1 MKNNNNN
8 NDHSLFEE
16 VSDELNAEFGI
27 SFQET
32 EEREDI
38 GEKALIAGILTRD
51 GMAGKNI
58 IAFHAYMQNLPEDIS
73 KSASALME
81 EMRNGFPASK
91 KYFGE
96 IYENMKVV
104 LNPKTI
110 AENAATAFHKIKQ
123 SFGELYEYA
132 KTDMGKDLY
141 NKFSSFISAISE
153 NFSKFTAATKEK
165 MTPAYEN
172 ANKTFHAMYN
182 KVAEVT
188 KPTRDAIGESD
199 LYKKAKEIG
208 ANVAE
213 SAKEFGNKIYKPA
226 PTKKQSSEGQEL

>member
-1 MKNNNNN
+1 MKYNNNSDNN
-8 NDHSLFEE
+8 LFEDD
-16 VSDELNAEFGI
+16 SDLNAEYGMSLQDI
-27 SFQET
+27 ESM
-32 EEREDI
+32 EDM
-38 GEKALIAGILTRD
+38 GDKALIAGILSRD

-96 IYENMKVV
+96 IYENIKIV

-110 AENAATAFHKIKQ
+110 AENAATAFHKIKE

-132 KTDMGKDLY
+132 KNDMGKDLY
-141 NKFSSFISAISE
+141 NKFSSFINAISE

-165 MTPAYEN
+165 MTPAYEE
-172 ANKTFHAMYN
+172 ANKAFNAMYD
-182 KVAEVT
+182 KVAAMT
-188 KPTRDAIGESD
+188 KPTRDAIGESEV
-199 LYKKAKEIG
+199 YKKAKEIG

-213 SAKEFGNKIYKPA
+213 SVKEFGNKIYKPA
-226 PTKKQSSEGQEL
+226 PTKKPSSEAQEL